1 VIGGLGG
8 VWLAMMIS
16 NVCRI
21 RMRGHLEWRAASR
34 YERILCERSN
44 VGWRSKF
51 STSRCRLRLVGTWL
65 EGTMLAMRRFFLPAP
80 VVLFDNLA
88 FCGVV
93 PRYKKWYGRRC
104 ELVVAKGVQRSE
116 HTMRR

>member
-1 VIGGLGG
+1 
-8 VWLAMMIS
+8 
-16 NVCRI
+16 
-21 RMRGHLEWRAASR
+21 
-34 YERILCERSN
+34 
-44 VGWRSKF
+44 
-51 STSRCRLRLVGTWL
+51 
-65 EGTMLAMRRFFLPAP
+65 MLAMRRFFLPAP
-80 VVLFDNLA
+80 VVLVDNLA